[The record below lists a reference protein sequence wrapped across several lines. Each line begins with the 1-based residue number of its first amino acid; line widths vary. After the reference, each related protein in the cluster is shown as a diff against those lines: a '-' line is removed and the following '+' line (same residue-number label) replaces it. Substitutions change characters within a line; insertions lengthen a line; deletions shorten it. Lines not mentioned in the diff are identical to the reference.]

1 MQVSSIRDSLKNL
14 GEEGKHPLDLS
25 AIKNHATSL
34 RDKMQSCNEA
44 VIFLRPKCKDA
55 FKLAR
60 GRLDKIINLI
70 DEVEKQASRQDSNI
84 DKQLKDLLVACGKI
98 NEAIDKPA
106 DMTVWR
112 GQLRKAI
119 PPSRL
124 HYVWFLVLPS
134 TLYLSRSSFWQPK
147 PLPGRPDPPTQC
159 ISINET
165 DSKVQLIGE
174 ITDNDLYVNLN
185 KLLNIDQNNRHAPSH
200 YITRLSEK
208 YKKSDNE
215 DFKRDIERYMP
226 LLQILNNN
234 TSKSAKPYYVAIA
247 VPFDADNKPSLK
259 ALGILHG
266 IDQAQRDLRN
276 ELKMKVVIV
285 NDSLEDSS
293 DLKISSLAHAIATK
307 GYSGSQF
314 IGLIGHPSFSNS
326 NILETC
332 YQKYRLPALSLSIRT
347 PLPSSTMTAPFHY
360 FQSLLPD
367 AKKIAEKTADLL
379 DANRRILVF
388 HDNSPYGQML
398 RYYICK
404 SFKDK
409 KKCHT
414 TDISHYD
421 DMKINSRIES
431 QDAENTANWFLAFD
445 PEQNSEASD
454 NLIQHFLGR
463 QQSVNLYLSNDFFL
477 EHRINNI
484 IKIDKTRKT
493 QSSGIYRIG
502 LWDWRS
508 ASDKSQNSN
517 RNASDGDYGEERNW
531 QFINSYNS
539 FKHMHQGLRRVL
551 ESQTDS
557 SPQVI
562 FIRKHLIPAM
572 ARPIP
577 HEGNSSHVYHGGPLK
592 IKLVDKKMAPQGET
606 SKICSVLLSAVRAQ
620 VDCS

>member
-1 MQVSSIRDSLKNL
+1 
-14 GEEGKHPLDLS
+14 
-25 AIKNHATSL
+25 
-34 RDKMQSCNEA
+34 
-44 VIFLRPKCKDA
+44 
-55 FKLAR
+55 
-60 GRLDKIINLI
+60 
-70 DEVEKQASRQDSNI
+70 
-84 DKQLKDLLVACGKI
+84 
-98 NEAIDKPA
+98 
-106 DMTVWR
+106 
-112 GQLRKAI
+112 
-119 PPSRL
+119 
-124 HYVWFLVLPS
+124 
-134 TLYLSRSSFWQPK
+134 
-147 PLPGRPDPPTQC
+147 
-159 ISINET
+159 
-165 DSKVQLIGE
+165 
-174 ITDNDLYVNLN
+174 
-185 KLLNIDQNNRHAPSH
+185 
-200 YITRLSEK
+200 
-208 YKKSDNE
+208 
-215 DFKRDIERYMP
+215 
-226 LLQILNNN
+226 
-234 TSKSAKPYYVAIA
+234 
-247 VPFDADNKPSLK
+247 
-259 ALGILHG
+259 
-266 IDQAQRDLRN
+266 
-276 ELKMKVVIV
+276 
-285 NDSLEDSS
+285 
-293 DLKISSLAHAIATK
+293 
-307 GYSGSQF
+307 
-314 IGLIGHPSFSNS
+314 
-326 NILETC
+326 
-332 YQKYRLPALSLSIRT
+332 
-347 PLPSSTMTAPFHY
+347 
-360 FQSLLPD
+360 
-367 AKKIAEKTADLL
+367 
-379 DANRRILVF
+379 
-388 HDNSPYGQML
+388 ML

-404 SFKDK
+404 TFKDK